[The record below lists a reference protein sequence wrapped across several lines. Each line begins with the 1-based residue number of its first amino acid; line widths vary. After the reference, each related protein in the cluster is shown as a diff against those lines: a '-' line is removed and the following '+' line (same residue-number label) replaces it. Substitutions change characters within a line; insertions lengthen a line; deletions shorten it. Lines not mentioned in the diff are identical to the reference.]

1 MLGFSLAKSD
11 IMEPIFFFPL
21 SLFLSFLSSN
31 VFIYFYFLKHNCSIT
46 SLGIPHYSLQF
57 LSPLNLPVPS
67 PYPCSTSEKNSKQS
81 KQANKQTKKTVFT
94 SPSFRPLQ
102 HLFIPPG
109 GIGSSVSHS
118 IPFYPNSFAKN
129 VH

>member
-57 LSPLNLPVPS
+57 LHLSIS
-67 PYPCSTSEKNSKQS
+67 PYLPLTPAAPLKKIQSKASKQTS
-81 KQANKQTKKTVFT
+81 KQKNVFT